1 MSFPAVDNYE
11 DAWHGANYDCNE
23 HGDNHSLQDI
33 AFSTVT
39 TLLLSSAI
47 FFSWQYHSVYTRVL
61 GGEVGLAPVAIF
73 ASAKVSAKADL
84 IDQEFAWE
92 QDLFLV

>member
-1 MSFPAVDNYE
+1 MSLPTVDYYE
-11 DAWHGANYDCNE
+11 DAWHGANYDCNK
-23 HGDNHSLQDI
+23 HGYNHTLQDV

-61 GGEVGLAPVAIF
+61 GGEVGLTPVAIF
-73 ASAKVSAKADL
+73 ASAEICAKADL
-84 IDQEFAWE
+84 IDQEFARE